1 MTPDPGEHTHAAASL
16 TATTVVP
23 GLKTSVWHLELLTL
37 YMESRGQPGLRPEAR
52 GKSPS
57 SLTRYR
63 EGAASSMRLGLDRVS

>member
-37 YMESRGQPGLRPEAR
+37 YMESRGQPGLRPECPRKKSFFSHSLSR
-52 GKSPS
+52 G
-57 SLTRYR
+57 
-63 EGAASSMRLGLDRVS
+63 RLLPCGWD